1 MPEML
6 RVVVMMLMRSPRNA
20 DLHGMTCKPTHRDAL
35 IIRLVS
41 LGESGHQSVCMKR
54 LTTGHSLGSN
64 STVEGRD
71 VHELPPVFS
80 HRGVCV

>member
-54 LTTGHSLGSN
+54 LTTGHSLASN